1 MTQDETLDAQRAG
14 GEPDIS
20 VGREIRRARE
30 VRGISIQQIAQET
43 KINERYLHALENDRL
58 DLLPGQPYT
67 GNFVRAI
74 ARTIGADEEELLDY
88 LTYQLRILQPRG
100 VEAAERR
107 SDTDRSRP
115 LVLLVLAIGALLVIT
130 VGYLATRGKEDPA
143 TPKRPA
149 AAVASASA
157 PPAASAPAPA
167 VMDELPA
174 ATEAPPPTAPR
185 PAPAVMAGTEP
196 AAASAPAAT
205 SAADAEL
212 GPVPVL
218 KLAFHGPSW
227 VEINQQ
233 GMEKPELGVKQA
245 GAVLTYTLDR
255 PVSVTVNNAGNV
267 SLSIDGQDGK
277 PLGGERESRTL
288 VIDRRNYRVFLR

>member
-14 GEPDIS
+14 AEPDIS
-20 VGREIRRARE
+20 IGREIRRARE

-88 LTYQLRILQPRG
+88 LNYQLKIQQPRG

-107 SDTDRSRP
+107 SDAERSRP
-115 LVLLVLAIGALLVIT
+115 LVMAALAM
-130 VGYLATRGKEDPA
+130 RQKPQDA
-143 TPKRPA
+143 TPPPRPT
-149 AAVASASA
+149 
-157 PPAASAPAPA
+157 AASTAPAPA
-167 VMDELPA
+167 
-174 ATEAPPPTAPR
+174 ATT
-185 PAPAVMAGTEP
+185 
-196 AAASAPAAT
+196 APAAT
-205 SAADAEL
+205 ADPGPAPDVAGATAARPAPPVMAGAEPPASPPPVAEGEA
-212 GPVPVL
+212 GPAPVL
-218 KLAFHGPSW
+218 KLTFRGSCW

-233 GMEKPELGVKQA
+233 GMDKPDLGIHHA
-245 GAVLTYTLDR
+245 GDELTYSLDR
-255 PVSVTVNNAGNV
+255 PVTVTVNNAGNV

-277 PLGGERESRTL
+277 PLGDERESRTL